1 MLIPNLCYNK
11 KMAIVQ
17 KENKVLRQKAQEVPL
32 EELKS
37 KKIRDIIS
45 RMEKALSQSKDGVAL
60 AAPQIGE
67 SVRIFIAKDPPLHST
82 KEGPLRPP
90 VIFINPV
97 IKKISKK
104 KLVVYEGCLSVEGIY
119 GTIKRSEKL
128 TIKAY
133 DENGKKF
140 FRGVSGLLSQII
152 QHEIDH
158 LNGIL
163 FIDKAIRLEK
173 YAKQ

>member
-1 MLIPNLCYNK
+1 
-11 KMAIVQ
+11 MAIVQ
-17 KENKVLRQKAQEVPL
+17 KENKVLRQKAQEVLL
-32 EELKS
+32 EEIRS
-37 KKIRDIIS
+37 KKIKNIITL
-45 RMEKALSQSKDGVAL
+45 MKKALLQSKDGVAL

-67 SVRIFIAKDPPLHST
+67 SVRIFIAKDPPLHSA

-90 VIFINPV
+90 MVFINPV

-104 KLVVYEGCLSVEGIY
+104 KLVVHEGCLSVEGIY

-152 QHEIDH
+152 QHEMDH
-158 LNGIL
+158 LDGVL
-163 FIDKAIRLEK
+163 FVDKAIRLEK

>member
-1 MLIPNLCYNK
+1 MGI
-11 KMAIVQ
+11 IQ
-17 KENKVLRQKAQEVPL
+17 KNEKDLRQTTKEVPL
-32 EELKS
+32 EEIKS
-37 KKIRDIIS
+37 KKIKNIITL
-45 RMEKALSQSKDGVAL
+45 MKKALSQSKDGVAL

-67 SVRIFIAKDPPLHST
+67 SVRIFIINLAVSPPLGGETAKPS
-82 KEGPLRPP
+82 
-90 VIFINPV
+90 VFINPV

-104 KLVVYEGCLSVEGIY
+104 KLVVHEGCLSVEGIY
-119 GTIKRSEKL
+119 GTIKRAEKL
-128 TIKAY
+128 TIEAY

-152 QHEIDH
+152 QHEMDH